1 MAVQTRFSRVE
12 EFVAEL
18 VQDHGFVEDLIVRLT
33 CQYMPTE
40 ISFVKDMYVVA
51 GFLAHN
57 KLVYLRQ
64 RCGQVMAHE
73 VQGSEHNEQTRARA
87 EQIATQIRE
96 QVTALRLLLR
106 AGVFASVERGS
117 QGA

>member
-12 EFVAEL
+12 EFVQEM
-18 VQDHGFVEDLIVRLT
+18 VQDHGCIDGLIVGLT
-33 CQYMPTE
+33 FQYQPTE
-40 ISFVKDMYVVA
+40 VSFVKDMYVIA
-51 GFLAHN
+51 GFIGRD

-87 EQIATQIRE
+87 EQIAQQIRE
-96 QVTALRLLLR
+96 QVTALRLVLR
-106 AGVFASVERGS
+106 AGVFETIG
-117 QGA
+117 